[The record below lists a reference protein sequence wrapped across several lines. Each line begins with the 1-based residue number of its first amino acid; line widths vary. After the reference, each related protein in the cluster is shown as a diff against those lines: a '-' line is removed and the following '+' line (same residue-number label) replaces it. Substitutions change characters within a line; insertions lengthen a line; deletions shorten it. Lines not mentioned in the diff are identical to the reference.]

1 MITFCASIRAA
12 KAATDDKITTG
23 SVGIPVQL
31 CLAPEFAG
39 LAKTIVYTDGTAS
52 ADEALVGDATTAT
65 VPPDVL
71 TTPGRRLQIGIYAA
85 NAAGTIVIPT
95 VWATVAVIERGTIPS
110 GVDPSEPT
118 PSWVAQ
124 VQQIAS
130 DALETANSVR
140 ADADAGEFDGDPG
153 PQGPQGEPGP
163 QGPQGATG
171 ETGPQGPQGPQ
182 GEQGETGPQGPE
194 GPQGPKGEPGDVT
207 LEQLYAIYPT
217 DTTSG
222 SIASFADGADD
233 VPVKSLV
240 VNIAPVQSGSGD
252 PSPDNVRPISGW
264 ETVGVFSAG
273 NGINLFNQETLLQ
286 APDWVLRDETFMG
299 KPVYGGTIR
308 HLVDSFSTRLPVDF
322 KYKEN
327 TRYSVM
333 LWWRRNTPSTE
344 NGMRIRWNYTD
355 GTSVNATLGANNTDE
370 MVNVMVTS
378 AAGKTL
384 DHISILYNNSSY
396 IFVSGFAIC
405 EYQDGTLGPVYDS
418 MVPYH
423 VDLGQTVYGGTLDVT
438 RGVLTVDKVMRAVT
452 SMNRTNDHNF
462 YIGTSAW
469 EHRPLQFLYSTD
481 GIICDRLPTIQPPSS
496 SSAAVDGCY
505 TDSARAVLVRT
516 SSAYASSYDM
526 LAALG
531 GQINIC
537 YKTDPFVVAQLTPQ
551 EVKTLLGLNNIWADA
566 GDVDVTYRADVG
578 LYVNKKTAQTLT
590 AAASMLSNVET
601 DMTAT
606 RAYAVNDFLSVNGQ
620 LYRVTAA
627 IANGATITPGT
638 NVTETTVGAQITALL
653 NA

>member
-1 MITFCASIRAA
+1 MITFCASVRAA
-12 KAATDDKITTG
+12 KAATDDKVTTG

-39 LAKTIVYTDGTAS
+39 LAKTVVYTDGSAS

-71 TTPGRRLQIGIYAA
+71 TTPGRRLRIGVYAA
-85 NAAGTIVIPT
+85 DSAGTIVIPT
-95 VWATVAVIERGTIPS
+95 VWATVAVIEQGTLPS

-130 DALETANSVR
+130 AALQNSENAVATANSVR

-153 PQGPQGEPGP
+153 PQGPVGP
-163 QGPQGATG
+163 QGPKGDTGATG
-171 ETGPQGPQGPQ
+171 PTGPQGPQGPQ

-194 GPQGPKGEPGDVT
+194 GPQGPQGEPGEVT
-207 LEQLYAIYPT
+207 LDQLAAVYPT
-217 DTTSG
+217 DTASG
-222 SIASFADGADD
+222 SIASFADGADG
-233 VPVKSLV
+233 VPVRSLA
-240 VNIAPVQSGSGD
+240 VNIAPAQSGSGD
-252 PSPDNVRPISGW
+252 PAPENVRPISGW
-264 ETVGVFSAG
+264 DAVNVFRAGKNLYSRERLSKADNYVNLMGHHTSTVSDANKKAHGVFLKAG
-273 NGINLFNQETLLQ
+273 QPYRLYCDLGLSQQYGIYAARTGTTAQINVTANATHQTVTTVYTPTYSGFYIFWLYTSNGTTNV
-286 APDWVLRDETFMG
+286 VLDDLIFQIYIGNEAF
-299 KPVYGGTIR
+299 V
-308 HLVDSFSTRLPVDF
+308 SSVDF
-322 KYKEN
+322 A
-327 TRYSVM
+327 
-333 LWWRRNTPSTE
+333 
-344 NGMRIRWNYTD
+344 GM
-355 GTSVNATLGANNTDE
+355 SANE
-370 MVNVMVTS
+370 
-378 AAGKTL
+378 
-384 DHISILYNNSSY
+384 I
-396 IFVSGFAIC
+396 
-405 EYQDGTLGPVYDS
+405 
-418 MVPYH
+418 
-423 VDLGQTVYGGTLDVT
+423 DLPQTVYGGTLDVVS
-438 RGVLTVDKVMRAVT
+438 GVLTVDKVMRAVT

-469 EHRPLQFLYSTD
+469 EHRPLQFLHSTD

-505 TDSARAVLVRT
+505 TDSARAFLVRT

-526 LAALG
+526 LAAFG

-566 GDVDVTYRADVG
+566 GDVDVTYRADVQ
-578 LYVNKKTAQTLT
+578 LYIGKKTAQTLT

-601 DMTAT
+601 GMTAT

-620 LYRVTAA
+620 LYRVTAS

-638 NVTETTVGAQITALL
+638 NVAETTVGAQITALL
-653 NA
+653 NS